1 MGENMGFE
9 ESGKKILEGLGF
21 QKIRRPQHLTQF
33 MSYDFNAEKDG
44 IKYSIEI
51 KTTFIKWGVYS
62 VDRREVCE
70 MAQQLALKKRIP
82 LLLLVDESTSSEEW
96 SENKI
101 AYFLFHIQ
109 RFGFGIYDYDE
120 TGKPILPLSARELK
134 R

>member
-1 MGENMGFE
+1 MGFE
-9 ESGKKILEGLGF
+9 ESGKKILEELGF

-33 MSYDFNAEKDG
+33 MRYDFNAEKDG
-44 IKYSIEI
+44 KKYSIEI
-51 KTTFIKWGVYS
+51 KTTFIEWGVFN
-62 VDRREVCE
+62 VDRREMCE